1 MTLTRKEIN
10 RVTGTMDQEM
20 DFALRR
26 YLIFFINSEMPRSGL
41 FVLWI

>member
-26 YLIFFINSEMPRSGL
+26 YLIFFINSEMPMSGL